1 MKRRWKWTKWIQF
14 INFNNRENSY
24 KSRNAYIIFFLKYT
38 WNESGKK
45 SRSFD
50 LKRKSSDLR
59 GNTPIRGEKLW
70 SCMLGKGLVLHKFG
84 PENERLTS
92 GERLCWWKGRA
103 LWVKKKGREEE
114 RGEGRREER
123 RQREGFQRNKRSKGE
138 ESRGR
143 R

>member
-1 MKRRWKWTKWIQF
+1 MKRRGKWTKWIQF

-24 KSRNAYIIFFLKYT
+24 KSRNAYIIFFS
-38 WNESGKK
+38 WNIHGMNLEKNLEASIWREKA
-45 SRSFD
+45 
-50 LKRKSSDLR
+50 L
-59 GNTPIRGEKLW
+59 IWGEKLW

-84 PENERLTS
+84 PDNERLTS

-123 RQREGFQRNKRSKGE
+123 REREGFQRNKRSKGE